1 MSLTPAFKIGL
12 CNAWIFMIVFLLQ
25 MLAII
30 VVNRRAWER
39 SHIPVDARRSKF
51 ERYVG
56 IVGNL
61 VWLLAMGYSVFLPL
75 QPDTAWFSIGMFIF
89 VVGLTLMATATYDFI
104 TTLTNRLI
112 TTGAY
117 RCSRHPMYLA
127 SFFIC
132 LGAGL
137 AALSWLFIFLSIV
150 LAFCFYQE
158 ALIEERYCL
167 NKYGDSYQEYKSKTP
182 RLIGVPKKADK

>member
-1 MSLTPAFKIGL
+1 
-12 CNAWIFMIVFLLQ
+12 MIVFLLQ

-75 QPDTAWFSIGMFIF
+75 QPDTAWFCIGLSIF
-89 VVGLTLMATATYDFI
+89 VVGLSLMVMATYDFMS
-104 TTLTNRLI
+104 TPTNRLI

-117 RCSRHPMYLA
+117 RFSRHPMYL
-127 SFFIC
+127 STSFIC

-150 LAFCFYQE
+150 MALCLYQE

-167 NKYGDSYQEYKSKTP
+167 NKYGDSYQDYKSKTP